1 MSVYEAVI
9 MFVKFE
15 YEIKQ
20 YPMVLD
26 RDIIDET
33 VSKFE
38 RHYGK
43 GNVKI
48 EVL

>member
-1 MSVYEAVI
+1 MLVYEAVI

-15 YEIKQ
+15 YNIEQ
-20 YPMVLD
+20 YPMVLN
-26 RDIIDET
+26 RDIIDDT

-43 GNVKI
+43 GNVRI